1 MVNPENNRQTTRV
14 ATRLFSAMLVLV
26 VLAVTL
32 FQPSA
37 IKPAS
42 AATCV
47 KYHVVQ
53 AGDTLSNIAQTYGV
67 KTEDLASAN
76 NLTSPYV
83 IYIGQSLCIP
93 ASTTA
98 TTGTTT
104 TTTTTSTSKQPTL
117 LILNFTRK
125 VYIQVTNFP
134 KNTTYY
140 VRAGNRED
148 WVRIGRLRTNKDG
161 KATDVFN
168 VPAVIDRT
176 SNLTICLKNVITEVV
191 VCQTILR

>member
-1 MVNPENNRQTTRV
+1 MLKKEFHCRTTQTI
-14 ATRLFSAMLVLV
+14 TRLTSVLL
-26 VLAVTL
+26 VLAVLTVTL
-32 FQPSA
+32 IQPSETNLA
-37 IKPAS
+37 F

-53 AGDTLSNIAQTYGV
+53 AGDTLSTLAQTYGV
-67 KTEDLASAN
+67 KIEDLASAN

-83 IYIGQSLCIP
+83 IYIGQSICIP
-93 ASTTA
+93 ATTTVTTG

-104 TTTTTSTSKQPTL
+104 TATSKKPTL
-117 LILNFTRK
+117 LILNFSRK
-125 VYIQVTNFP
+125 VYVQVTNFP

-161 KATDVFN
+161 NASDIFRI
-168 VPAVIDRT
+168 PAAVDKT
-176 SNLTICLKNVITEVV
+176 SNLSICLKNVITEVV
-191 VCQTILR
+191 VCHTIIR

>member
-1 MVNPENNRQTTRV
+1 MVNPQNDCQTRRGITP
-14 ATRLFSAMLVLV
+14 LFSVMLVLA

-32 FQPSA
+32 FQTSA

-53 AGDTLSNIAQTYGV
+53 AGDTLSNLAQTYGL

-93 ASTTA
+93 ASTTV
-98 TTGTTT
+98 TTGTT
-104 TTTTTSTSKQPTL
+104 TTTTTSTSKKPTL

-140 VRAGNRED
+140 VRAGNRAE

-176 SNLTICLKNVITEVV
+176 SNLDICLKNVLTEVV

>member
-1 MVNPENNRQTTRV
+1 MVNQENKHQTMRV
-14 ATRLFSAMLVLV
+14 VTRLFSVMLVLA

-37 IKPAS
+37 IKPAI
-42 AATCV
+42 AVTCA

-53 AGDTLSNIAQTYGV
+53 AGDTLSNLAQTYGV
-67 KTEDLASAN
+67 KIEDLASAN

-93 ASTTA
+93 ATTTV

-104 TTTTTSTSKQPTL
+104 PTTSTSKKPTL

-140 VRAGNRED
+140 VRAGNREE

-176 SNLTICLKNVITEVV
+176 SNLNICLKNVLTEVV

>member
-1 MVNPENNRQTTRV
+1 MVHQENNRQTTQV
-14 ATRLFSAMLVLV
+14 VIRLFSAMLVLV

-32 FQPSA
+32 FQPSV
-37 IKPAS
+37 IKPAN

-53 AGDTLSNIAQTYGV
+53 AGDTLSNLAQTYGV

-93 ASTTA
+93 ASTTV
-98 TTGTTT
+98 TTGTT

-140 VRAGNRED
+140 VRAGNREE